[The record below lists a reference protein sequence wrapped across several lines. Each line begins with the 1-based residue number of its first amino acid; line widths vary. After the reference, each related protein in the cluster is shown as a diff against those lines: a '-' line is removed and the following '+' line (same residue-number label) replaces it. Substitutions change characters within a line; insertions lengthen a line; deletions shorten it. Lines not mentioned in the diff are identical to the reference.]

1 MKDIYLVSMVRVSI
15 PDDASERVEKVLAYM
30 SQHCDDATLVS
41 VAAHFNFHP
50 NTVSGMIKR
59 ETGRSFGETLREIRM
74 QRALSLLEARTLPIA
89 QIATLCGYENPSN
102 FYRVFKDTFGMTPR
116 VYMARRDAGEAVF
129 DEDHMPQP
137 AQYVE
142 IDDGV
147 STRVVLDNLSVGQDD
162 QRENAAPAAG
172 APTGAP
178 VRVAAHA
185 VRGAA
190 SVTVRP
196 DARAAD
202 HPQAKVPCD
211 VRGESGLPDEKFVQD
226 VGEACPPEA

>member
-15 PDDASERVEKVLAYM
+15 PDNASERVEKVLAFM
-30 SQHCDDATLVS
+30 SQHCDDATLAS

-59 ETGRSFGETLREIRM
+59 ETGKSFGETLREIRM

-89 QIATLCGYENPSN
+89 QVAALCGYENPSN

-116 VYMARRDAGEAVF
+116 AYMARRDAGEAVF
-129 DEDHMPQP
+129 DADHMPQP

-147 STRVVLDNLSVGQDD
+147 TSRVVVDGLST
-162 QRENAAPAAG
+162 AADESSAG
-172 APTGAP
+172 EQGALTP
-178 VRVAAHA
+178 SVRVTAAS
-185 VRGAA
+185 VRGGAN
-190 SVTVRP
+190 VTVRP
-196 DARAAD
+196 DAQARAQKGTRGSQDDAD
-202 HPQAKVPCD
+202 APREPFGA
-211 VRGESGLPDEKFVQD
+211 
-226 VGEACPPEA
+226 EAVTPEA

>member
-30 SQHCDDATLVS
+30 SQHCDDATLAS

-50 NTVSGMIKR
+50 NTVSNMIKR
-59 ETGRSFGETLREIRM
+59 ETGKSFGETLREIRM

-89 QIATLCGYENPSN
+89 QIAVLCGYENPSN

-116 VYMARRDAGEAVF
+116 AYMARRDAGEPVF
-129 DEDHMPQP
+129 DAEHMPQP

-142 IDDGV
+142 IDDGKT
-147 STRVVLDNLSVGQDD
+147 TRVVVDGLSAGTGEVAPGGQDMP
-162 QRENAAPAAG
+162 ESS
-172 APTGAP
+172 
-178 VRVAAHA
+178 VRVTAASM
-185 VRGAA
+185 RGGA

-196 DARAAD
+196 DARAKGQTD
-202 HPQAKVPCD
+202 GCEPD
-211 VRGESGLPDEKFVQD
+211 VEPTAP
-226 VGEACPPEA
+226 GEATAPHTPAGVEGAPPEA